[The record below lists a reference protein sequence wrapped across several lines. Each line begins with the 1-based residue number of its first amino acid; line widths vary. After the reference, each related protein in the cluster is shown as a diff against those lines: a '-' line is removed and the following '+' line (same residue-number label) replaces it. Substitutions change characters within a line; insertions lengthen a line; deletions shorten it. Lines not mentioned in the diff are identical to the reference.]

1 MARSMLSFGTLF
13 ERASSTAERR
23 RGLALASPPPIFAAT
38 VISRRILVNSL
49 PRRAWEVGA
58 SEVPDRVLVSADI
71 PGIVAVASSFSRSA
85 GVPGVIA
92 LLAENAA
99 EAGVGGIEADELLA
113 KPFTEQE
120 LRLVVRRALAARR
133 AAGAPAPPQPTPNEP
148 KLTSRDIFGDMLAE
162 VESEVA

>member
-1 MARSMLSFGTLF
+1 MPS
-13 ERASSTAERR
+13 
-23 RGLALASPPPIFAAT
+23 
-38 VISRRILVNSL
+38 ILVVEQEHRYIERINEALHAEGWRTRVVGSQAEAL
-49 PRRAWEVGA
+49 RAGA
-58 SEVPDRVLVSADI
+58 SEAPDLVLVSADI
-71 PGIVAVASSFSRSA
+71 PGVEAVASSFSRSA
-85 GVPGVIA
+85 GGPGVVA

-99 EAGVGGIEADELLA
+99 ESGVGGIEADELLA

-133 AAGAPAPPQPTPNEP
+133 GAGAPAPPQPTPNEP